1 MPNFNLNKGNLER
14 LIDFS
19 DLTTSGFRKK
29 YAPGGS
35 YEMHEEMKKRIKAD
49 PKIIGLDGIVVSYEE
64 VPLIDKK
71 NNLRGMIDLELRDY
85 LGRNYI
91 IEVKSGE
98 LDDEKLERCERK
110 LKRYKHLY
118 SELSGKICDGG
129 LLVYRKKGEI
139 AYKRV

>member
-29 YAPGGS
+29 YTAGGS
-35 YEMHEEMKKRIKAD
+35 YKMHEEMKKRIKAD
-49 PKIIGLDGIVVSYEE
+49 PKIIGLDGIIASYEE

-98 LDDEKLERCERK
+98 LDDERVEKCERK
-110 LKRYKHLY
+110 LKKYKDLY
-118 SELSGKICDGG
+118 SELFGKSCEAG